1 MTKSKPCQALKDLI
15 DTNTVKL
22 QVTEWVER
30 TEGEGET
37 DTQKLN
43 GPSV

>member
-22 QVTEWVER
+22 KVTEWVER
-30 TEGEGET
+30 EENAGE
-37 DTQKLN
+37 KA
-43 GPSV
+43 